1 MERVDFRTL
10 RAYLR
15 DTWLLVREF
24 RYSLLVFLLLI
35 LVGTVILRF
44 AYDADQPLGWGD
56 ALDTTVKL
64 MFFETTH
71 EYPRAWPAQVVFFL
85 WPLLGVVLVANGVV
99 QLVVFASL
107 EALACLNRMNGAE
120 GVCPPEERKRPG
132 WLSRLRR

>member
-1 MERVDFRTL
+1 MKLVNPRTL

-24 RYSLLVFLLLI
+24 RYSLLLFIVLL

-44 AYDADQPLGWGD
+44 TYDADRPLGWGD

-71 EYPRAWPAQVVFFL
+71 EYPRAWPAQVVFFF
-85 WPLLGVVLVANGVV
+85 WPLLGLVLV
-99 QLVVFASL
+99 
-107 EALACLNRMNGAE
+107 
-120 GVCPPEERKRPG
+120 
-132 WLSRLRR
+132 